1 MASAKGLK
9 QVAYFDC
16 AGGGQIRLDGTT
28 AYIGHMGPPFGTSI
42 IDVSDPA
49 NPEQIAGIEIPAG
62 FHSHK
67 VHARDGGS
75 LLELETAEDDR
86 GRVIGRQGRVAKALR
101 AVLGASRVGADCRL
115 DIVD

>member
-1 MASAKGLK
+1 MSDEGKAAAE
-9 QVAYFDC
+9 QVEFISKA
-16 AGGGQIRLDGTT
+16 I
-28 AYIGHMGPPFGTSI
+28 
-42 IDVSDPA
+42 VSYKDA
-49 NPEQIAGIEIPAG
+49 V
-62 FHSHK
+62 K